1 MTRVCW
7 PALIA
12 AQAWSCTAVG
22 AAKAA
27 VNQSRVAGVKVAS
40 APGAGSF
47 EVGMD
52 PDVVGR
58 SPSDG
63 RERNGTRLG

>member
-1 MTRVCW
+1 
-7 PALIA
+7 
-12 AQAWSCTAVG
+12 VG